1 MKIINYINLYNQT
14 KTQDVATPPQ
24 TKTNQT
30 ELPSKVA
37 SDFNVKVPQTYT
49 KLGVEKMA
57 NGQEIHCYKLAN
69 GQRVMIAPM
78 KSPKTFVNTYV
89 NTGAMNEKD
98 GERGISHFNEHM
110 AFNGTL
116 GTDGYMKLGVGDV
129 FRKVAEM
136 GGETNAS
143 TGMAETNYTAELLD
157 GSTYKIF
164 KGVYNDFKAKAYI
177 FSIGTNDIGYYG

>member
-1 MKIINYINLYNQT
+1 MVNGINTPNVNYINQYNQT

-69 GQRVMIAPM
+69 G
-78 KSPKTFVNTYV
+78 
-89 NTGAMNEKD
+89 
-98 GERGISHFNEHM
+98 
-110 AFNGTL
+110 
-116 GTDGYMKLGVGDV
+116 
-129 FRKVAEM
+129 
-136 GGETNAS
+136 
-143 TGMAETNYTAELLD
+143 
-157 GSTYKIF
+157 
-164 KGVYNDFKAKAYI
+164 
-177 FSIGTNDIGYYG
+177 